1 MNLATGTRLGPYEV
15 LSPLGAGGM
24 GEVYRARDSRLGRDV
39 AVKILPQHLTEN
51 PEARQRFEREARAI
65 SSLQHPHICTLY
77 DIGHHDGTDF
87 LVMEYLEG
95 ETLAKRLER
104 GPLPTTELLRT
115 GIEISNALMKAH
127 QRGILHRDLKPG
139 NIMLTKAGAK
149 LMDFG
154 LAKEITDGEGP
165 NATLTRSLQR
175 PPQPITAQGTIIGT
189 VQYMAPEQ
197 IEGGAADARSDI
209 FALGAVLYEM
219 ATGQPAFQG
228 KSTASVI
235 AAILEREPPPI
246 STIQPMTPPALDRM
260 VKTCLAKDPDERF
273 QSVHDVKLQLQWLLE
288 PGSQTAAS
296 AINAHRRNRERLAWG
311 AAALIAL
318 LALAL
323 AVAFMRRAPQPAP
336 LIISQITPPP
346 NTDFSAALG
355 TSGTMALS
363 PDGERLAFIALGRDG
378 HEQLWVRALNSPT
391 AQPLDGT
398 DGARD
403 LFWSP
408 DSRSI
413 GFFAKGKLNRIDASG
428 GSLFAL
434 ADAPRGDGA
443 SWSADGTIL
452 FAPTLAGTLF
462 RVSAS
467 GGASQPVTQLSA
479 QRKDFA
485 HRWPQFLP
493 DGKHFLFFVWSADAS
508 TTGVYVGSLDG
519 EHGGEQ
525 KLVLRS
531 PSDAVF
537 VAPDYLLFV
546 RDGTLMAEH
555 FDPASLQLRDDAAPV
570 VEHLTSETG
579 LAAGPFTFSDNGM
592 LVYAPGT
599 VGFRPTRLLWFDR
612 TGKQIGETGSVGYY
626 DTPKISPDGRSLAV
640 SIAGGGTHGV
650 ITIFDLTTGLKRR
663 LNFSNSFNVAPVWSS
678 DGRTIAFVSNRDGG
692 IHMYQKPAD
701 GTGTTTPLFTD
712 KFLQE
717 HSGAPE
723 WTSDGRYLLFFSRR
737 SDQEGVFAMPLFGDR
752 KPFLVLQNVRQFSVS
767 PNGKWIAYVAPSG
780 EVDVSPFPNVTG
792 TWQVSTGAGLGP
804 SWRRDSKEIFYLS
817 PDHQI
822 MAAQVTDEGTRLSVG
837 KVQALFRAN
846 IATVAPNAAGDF
858 DISPD
863 GQKFVVVTPVQ
874 QKESQPLTLVTN
886 WPALLKK

>member
-1 MNLATGTRLGPYEV
+1 MNLETGTRLGPYEV

-65 SSLQHPHICTLY
+65 SSLQHAHICTLH
-77 DIGHHDGTDF
+77 DIGHQDGTDF

-104 GPLPTTELLRT
+104 GPLATAELLRI
-115 GIEISNALMKAH
+115 GIEISDALVKAH

-154 LAKEITDGEGP
+154 LAKEITDGNTP
-165 NATLTRSLQR
+165 NANLTRSLHR
-175 PPQPITAQGTIIGT
+175 PSAPITAQGTIIGT
-189 VQYMAPEQ
+189 FQYMAPEQ
-197 IEGGAADARSDI
+197 VEGGAADARSDI
-209 FALGAVLYEM
+209 FSLGTVLYEM
-219 ATGQPAFQG
+219 PTAQPALKG
-228 KSTASVI
+228 KTTASVI

-246 STIQPMTPPALDRM
+246 STIQPMTPPGLDRT

-273 QSVHDVKLQLQWLLE
+273 QSAHDVKLQLQWLLE
-288 PGSQTAAS
+288 PGSQTAAAS
-296 AINAHRRNRERLAWG
+296 LVNERGRSRERLAWG
-311 AAALIAL
+311 AVALVTL

-323 AVAFMRRAPQPAP
+323 AFALMRRAPQPAP
-336 LIISQITPPP
+336 LIISQIGPPP

-363 PDGERLAFIALGRDG
+363 PDGERLAFVALGRDG
-378 HEQLWVRALNSPT
+378 HQQLWVRRLNSPT
-391 AQPLDGT
+391 AQPLGGT
-398 DGARD
+398 DDARS

-408 DSRSI
+408 DSSSI
-413 GFFAKGKLNRIDASG
+413 GFFAKGKLKRIDAAGESLLPVADASPGSG
-428 GSLFAL
+428 GSWG
-434 ADAPRGDGA
+434 P
-443 SWSADGTIL
+443 DGTIL
-452 FAPTLAGTLF
+452 FAPGLAGALF
-462 RVSAS
+462 RVSAT

-493 DGKHFLFFVWSADAS
+493 DGKHFLFFVWSADSS
-508 TTGVYVGSLDG
+508 TTGVYVGSLG
-519 EHGGEQ
+519 RGEQ
-525 KLVLRS
+525 KFLLRNTS
-531 PSDAVF
+531 HAVF
-537 VAPDYLLFV
+537 VPPDYLLFV

-555 FDPASLQLRDDAAPV
+555 FDPASLQLGGDAAPV

-579 LAAGPFTFSDNGM
+579 LAAGPFTFSNNGM

-599 VGFRPTRLLWFDR
+599 VGFRPTRLLWFSR
-612 TGKQIGETGSVGYY
+612 AGKQIGETGSVGYY

-640 SIAGGGTHGV
+640 SIAGAGTHGV
-650 ITIFDLTTGLKRR
+650 ITVFDLTTRLKRR

-678 DGRTIAFVSNRDGG
+678 DGKTIAFVSNRDGG

-701 GTGTTTPLFTD
+701 GTGSTTPLFED

-717 HSGAPE
+717 HAGTPE
-723 WTSDGRYLLFFSRR
+723 WTSDGRYFVFRR
-737 SDQEGVFAMPLFGDR
+737 SDQNALFAMPLSGDR
-752 KPFLVLQNVRQFSVS
+752 KPFPVLQNVRDFSVS
-767 PNGKWIAYVAPSG
+767 PNGKWIAYVAQSG

-792 TWQVSTGAGLGP
+792 TWQVSTGAGLAP
-804 SWRRDSKEIFYLS
+804 RWRRDGKEIFYLS
-817 PDHQI
+817 PDHEI

-837 KVQALFRAN
+837 KVQSLFRPN
-846 IATVAPNAAGDF
+846 IALVAPNAGRDF

-863 GQKFVVVTPVQ
+863 GQKVVVVTPVE
-874 QKESQPLTLVTN
+874 QKDSQPLTLVTN